1 MAANKI
7 PVNFDRGSMAAWPR
21 YPYANEIPYTLG
33 GPPFH
38 GPPSCEA
45 PRQPTIHTSSH
56 LKVKWDAMLSCI
68 MWQMPKHPSQ
78 MSRVSHRHKGPPNM
92 QPFKKCLYFV
102 FSINI

>member
-56 LKVKWDAMLSCI
+56 LKAKMGCYVKL
-68 MWQMPKHPSQ
+68 
-78 MSRVSHRHKGPPNM
+78 HKVANA
-92 QPFKKCLYFV
+92 QTPFTDVQSFTSPQGTTKYAA
-102 FSINI
+102 I